1 MTIKKV
7 MNKCLILF
15 FVCSTLFVKAQV
27 KTDSVKNATV
37 VHDTVKPVSMQ
48 NDTNIR
54 VIANSSVTNTIQKV
68 QQYEQLSHGTFQGFR
83 IQVHFGSD
91 RTGAASAKTDF
102 SLKYPSYTVYL
113 TYQQPYFKVCVGD
126 FRTKLEAVS
135 ALNKIKKDY
144 PGAFVMRDKI
154 NPPPLH

>member
-1 MTIKKV
+1 MLSRLLTIV
-7 MNKCLILF
+7 FTGI
-15 FVCSTLFVKAQV
+15 VCCASAQTAIDSTKPLATQ
-27 KTDSVKNATV
+27 SV
-37 VHDTVKPVSMQ
+37 
-48 NDTNIR
+48 DTNVR
-54 VIANSSVTNTIQKV
+54 VIANSSVKGTIQKV
-68 QQYEQLSHGTFQGFR
+68 QQYEQLSHGTFPGYR

-91 RTGAASAKTDF
+91 RSEASTFRSDF
-102 SLKYPSYTVYL
+102 SAKYPSYSSYL

-126 FRTKLEAVS
+126 FRNKLEAVN